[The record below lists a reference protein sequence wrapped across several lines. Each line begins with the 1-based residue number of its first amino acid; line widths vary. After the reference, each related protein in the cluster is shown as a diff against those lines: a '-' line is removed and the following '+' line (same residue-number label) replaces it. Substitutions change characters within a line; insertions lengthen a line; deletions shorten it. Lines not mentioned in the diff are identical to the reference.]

1 MSELTNLH
9 TAPLTV
15 TDENGKRITIPVGH
29 SVLVEGD
36 FGDHLFHQAGMMRVE
51 ILDIPSADTDDKD
64 IGALR
69 EEYETLIGKKA
80 PSAAKAAALQKA
92 IAEKREEIEQAS
104 RSENVDN
111 PSD

>member
-1 MSELTNLH
+1 MNELTNLH

-15 TDENGKRITIPVGH
+15 TDKNGKRITIPVGH
-29 SVLVEGD
+29 SVLVDGD
-36 FGDHLFHQAGMMRVE
+36 FIDHLFHQAGMMRVE
-51 ILDIPSADTDDKD
+51 VLDTPDADDKD

-80 PSAAKAAALQKA
+80 PAAAKASTLQKA
-92 IAEKREEIEQAS
+92 IDDKREEIQQAS
-104 RSENVDN
+104 RSENADN